1 MAAVLLVALGPAHAG
16 SLGKSLGKA
25 ADFQATDLDG
35 DKVALADLLGKGP
48 ILVDFWAT
56 WCKPCLKEM
65 PYIQRLH
72 EEYGERGLQV
82 LAVTI
87 DAPRSQSRVKPLV
100 RGKKFTF
107 RVLLDPGQNV
117 FRKLQGKGQIPYV
130 VVLDPDGQ
138 IRYRHTGYR
147 PGDEKELEKVIVE
160 LFEEFDTVRADE
172 TAGET
177 AQDAAG

>member
-1 MAAVLLVALGPAHAG
+1 MVLQV
-16 SLGKSLGKA
+16 
-25 ADFQATDLDG
+25 
-35 DKVALADLLGKGP
+35 
-48 ILVDFWAT
+48 
-56 WCKPCLKEM
+56 
-65 PYIQRLH
+65 
-72 EEYGERGLQV
+72 GLQV

-100 RGKKFTF
+100 RGKKYTF

-130 VVLDPDGQ
+130 VVLDPEGR

-147 PGDEKELEKVIVE
+147 PGDEKELESVILE

-172 TAGET
+172 NATGT